1 MNQKQVEFREKIFE
15 VEYDYT
21 PAEKEVT
28 YYADGSGYPG
38 CPAQVYIN
46 RVMYNGEDFSDFIFA
61 SEKDCEDIENIIL
74 KEISDMKM
82 PDF

>member
-1 MNQKQVEFREKIFE
+1 MKTQLEFRGKIFD
-15 VEYDYT
+15 VEYDYE

-38 CPAQVYIN
+38 CPEQVYIN

-61 SEKDCEDIENIIL
+61 SEQDCEDMEKML
-74 KEISDMKM
+74 LEEVEKMKEPS
-82 PDF
+82 F